1 MRKQSRRHFIKDKL
15 RKGLILSLFSPLS
28 SMAEFDESREESS
41 ITKDDGITVDWEKV
55 ESQFT
60 LANSRKQFNTSSIGP
75 SPRIVQETTI
85 ASIKYI
91 NKYGIEDHKVVE
103 KTRAK
108 LAKFMNAN
116 PEELAITRNAT
127 EGMNVVAR
135 SLKLQQGDEVIITS
149 EEHIGGSAPWMAL
162 QNEIGIKVKVVDILG
177 KEEKI
182 LKLIKSAISNR
193 TKVISISHITC
204 TTGTVLPVK
213 EIIEFCKKNQI
224 QSVIDGTQ
232 ALGQIS
238 LNLKSLQPNFFIAS
252 CHKWFFGP
260 KGTGILYMNQDFLN
274 NTPPL
279 FAGAYT
285 DIKFDLK
292 KGIYEYIKHAS
303 RYEYGTINAPIIA
316 GLGAAVEFM
325 NNIGIKNVEDRGK
338 YLASRFYE
346 KISQHKD
353 ISILTPFQLDAHAS
367 IVTFRIKQKN
377 GSNICK
383 ELRKTANI
391 ILRSVTENNMNA
403 IRASFAIYTNEKE
416 VDELAQKLLAIA
428 NR

>member
-60 LANSRKQFNTSSIGP
+60 LTNSRKHFNSSSIGP
-75 SPRIVQETTI
+75 SSRIVQETTI

-127 EGMNVVAR
+127 EGMNIVAR
-135 SLKLQQGDEVIITS
+135 SLKLKQGDEIIITS

-252 CHKWFFGP
+252 CHKWLFGP

-346 KISQHKD
+346 KISQHRD
-353 ISILTPFQLDAHAS
+353 ISILTPFHLDAHAS

-383 ELRKTANI
+383 ELRETANI

-403 IRASFAIYTNEKE
+403 IRASFAIYTNENE

>member
-1 MRKQSRRHFIKDKL
+1 MRKQSRRNFIKDKL
-15 RKGLILSLFSPLS
+15 WKGLILSLFSPFS
-28 SMAEFDESREESS
+28 SMAEFDESKEESS

-60 LANSRKQFNTSSIGP
+60 LANSRKHFNTSSIGP

-116 PEELAITRNAT
+116 PKELAITRNAT
-127 EGMNVVAR
+127 EGMNIVAR
-135 SLKLQQGDEVIITS
+135 SLKLHQGDEVIITS

-182 LKLIKSAISNR
+182 LKLIKSAISKR

-224 QSVIDGTQ
+224 HSVIDGTQ

-252 CHKWFFGP
+252 CHKWLFGP

-316 GLGAAVEFM
+316 GLGAAVEFT

-346 KISQHKD
+346 KISQHRD
-353 ISILTPFQLDAHAS
+353 ISILTPFHLDAHAS

-377 GSNICK
+377 GSNI
-383 ELRKTANI
+383 
-391 ILRSVTENNMNA
+391 
-403 IRASFAIYTNEKE
+403 
-416 VDELAQKLLAIA
+416 
-428 NR
+428 

>member
-1 MRKQSRRHFIKDKL
+1 MRKQSRRNFIKDKL
-15 RKGLILSLFSPLS
+15 WKGLILSLFSPFS
-28 SMAEFDESREESS
+28 SMAEFDESKEESS

-60 LANSRKQFNTSSIGP
+60 LANSRKHFNTSSIGP

-116 PEELAITRNAT
+116 PKELAITRNAT
-127 EGMNVVAR
+127 EGMNIVAR
-135 SLKLQQGDEVIITS
+135 SLKLHQGDEVIITS

-182 LKLIKSAISNR
+182 LKLIKSAISKR

-224 QSVIDGTQ
+224 HSVIDGTQ

-252 CHKWFFGP
+252 CHKWLFGP

-316 GLGAAVEFM
+316 GLGAAVEFT

-346 KISQHKD
+346 KISQHRD
-353 ISILTPFQLDAHAS
+353 ISILTPFHLDAHAS

>member
-28 SMAEFDESREESS
+28 SMAEFDESKEDSS

-60 LANSRKQFNTSSIGP
+60 LANSRKHFNTSSIGP

-213 EIIEFCKKNQI
+213 KIIEFCKKNQI

-346 KISQHKD
+346 KISQHRD
-353 ISILTPFQLDAHAS
+353 ISILTPFHLDAHAS

>member
-60 LANSRKQFNTSSIGP
+60 LANSRKHFNTSSIGP

-213 EIIEFCKKNQI
+213 KIIEFCKKNQI

-346 KISQHKD
+346 KISQHRD
-353 ISILTPFQLDAHAS
+353 ISILTPFHLDAHAS

>member
-1 MRKQSRRHFIKDKL
+1 MAKL
-15 RKGLILSLFSPLS
+15 
-28 SMAEFDESREESS
+28 DESEKKIS
-41 ITKDDGITVDWEKV
+41 ITKDDGLIIDWEKV
-55 ESQFT
+55 KNQFT
-60 LANSRKQFNTSSIGP
+60 LNKSRKHFNTASIGP

-108 LAKFMNAN
+108 LAKFVNVN
-116 PEELAITRNAT
+116 PEQLAITRNAT
-127 EGMNVVAR
+127 EGMNIVAR

-149 EEHIGGSAPWMAL
+149 EEHIGGSAPWMTL
-162 QNEIGIKVKVVDILG
+162 QNEIGIKVKVVDILE
-177 KEEKI
+177 KEENT
-182 LKLIKSAISNR
+182 LKLIKSSISDR

-204 TTGTVLPVK
+204 TTGSVLPVK
-213 EIIEFCKKNQI
+213 RIIELCKKNQI

-238 LNLKSLQPNFFIAS
+238 LNIKSLQPNFFIAS
-252 CHKWFFGP
+252 CHKWLFGP

-285 DIKFDLK
+285 DIKFNLK
-292 KGIYEYIKHAS
+292 KGVYEYIKHAS

-316 GLGAAVEFM
+316 GLGAAVEFI

-338 YLASRFYE
+338 YLAERFRD
-346 KISQHKD
+346 KVSQHKD
-353 ISILTPFQLDAHAS
+353 ISIITPFDLDAHAS

-377 GSNICK
+377 GSDICK

-403 IRASFAIYTNEKE
+403 IRASFAVYANEKE
-416 VDELAQKLLAIA
+416 VDEFAQKLLVIA

>member
-1 MRKQSRRHFIKDKL
+1 MRKQSRRNFIKDKL
-15 RKGLILSLFSPLS
+15 WKGLILSLFSPFS
-28 SMAEFDESREESS
+28 SMAEFDESKEESS

-60 LANSRKQFNTSSIGP
+60 LANSRKHFNTSSIGP

-116 PEELAITRNAT
+116 PKVLAITRNAT
-127 EGMNVVAR
+127 EGMNIVAR
-135 SLKLQQGDEVIITS
+135 RLKLHQGDEVIITS

-182 LKLIKSAISNR
+182 LKLIKSAISKR

-224 QSVIDGTQ
+224 HSVIDGTQ

-252 CHKWFFGP
+252 CHKWLFGP

-316 GLGAAVEFM
+316 GLGAAVEFT

-346 KISQHKD
+346 KISQHRD
-353 ISILTPFQLDAHAS
+353 ISILTPFHLDAHAS

-403 IRASFAIYTNEKE
+403 IRASFAVYTNEKE
-416 VDELAQKLLAIA
+416 VDELAHKLLVIA
-428 NR
+428 NQ

>member
-15 RKGLILSLFSPLS
+15 RKGLILSLFSPFS
-28 SMAEFDESREESS
+28 SMAEFDESKEESS

-60 LANSRKQFNTSSIGP
+60 LANSRKHFNTSSIGP

-213 EIIEFCKKNQI
+213 EIIEFCKKKQI

-346 KISQHKD
+346 KISQHRD
-353 ISILTPFQLDAHAS
+353 ISILTPFHLDAHAS

-403 IRASFAIYTNEKE
+403 IRASFAIYSNEKE

>member
-15 RKGLILSLFSPLS
+15 WKGLILSLFSPFS
-28 SMAEFDESREESS
+28 SMAEFDESKEESS
-41 ITKDDGITVDWEKV
+41 ITKADRITVDWEKV

-60 LANSRKQFNTSSIGP
+60 LANSRKHFNTSSIGP

-108 LAKFMNAN
+108 LAKFVNAN
-116 PEELAITRNAT
+116 PEQLAIIRNAT
-127 EGMNVVAR
+127 EGMNIVAR

-162 QNEIGIKVKVVDILG
+162 QNEIGIKVKVIDILG

-182 LKLIKSAISNR
+182 LKLIKLSISNR

-213 EIIEFCKKNQI
+213 KIIEFCKKNQI

-346 KISQHKD
+346 KISQHKY

>member
-60 LANSRKQFNTSSIGP
+60 LANSRKHFNTSSIGP

-127 EGMNVVAR
+127 EGMNIVAR
-135 SLKLQQGDEVIITS
+135 SLKLKQGDEIIITS

-252 CHKWFFGP
+252 CHKWLFGP

-346 KISQHKD
+346 KISQHRD
-353 ISILTPFQLDAHAS
+353 ISILTPFHLDAHAS

-383 ELRKTANI
+383 ELRETANI

-403 IRASFAIYTNEKE
+403 IRASFAIYTNENE

>member
-28 SMAEFDESREESS
+28 SMAEFDESKEDSS

-60 LANSRKQFNTSSIGP
+60 LANSRKHFNTSSIGP

-204 TTGTVLPVK
+204 TTGTVIPVK

-346 KISQHKD
+346 KISQHRD

>member
-60 LANSRKQFNTSSIGP
+60 LANSRKHFNTSSIGP

-213 EIIEFCKKNQI
+213 KIIEFCKKNQI

-346 KISQHKD
+346 KISQHRD

>member
-28 SMAEFDESREESS
+28 SMAEFDESKEDSS

-60 LANSRKQFNTSSIGP
+60 LANSRKHFNTSSIGP

-213 EIIEFCKKNQI
+213 KIIEFCKKNQI

-346 KISQHKD
+346 KISQHRD
-353 ISILTPFQLDAHAS
+353 ISILTPFHLDAHAS

-377 GSNICK
+377 SSNICK

>member
-28 SMAEFDESREESS
+28 SMAEFDESKEDSS

-60 LANSRKQFNTSSIGP
+60 LANSRKHFNTSSIGP

-204 TTGTVLPVK
+204 TTGTVIPVK

-338 YLASRFYE
+338 YIASRFYE

>member
-60 LANSRKQFNTSSIGP
+60 LANSRKHFNTSSIGP

-182 LKLIKSAISNR
+182 LKLIKSSISNR

-204 TTGTVLPVK
+204 TTGTVIPVK